1 MTRLSPAILL
11 LALLVAACGI
21 SSEPPV
27 AEPPSTTAPPEATTT
42 EPPTEV
48 PTEPESKPKALPG
61 LPRFTAGYRDW
72 TKLHAGTIP
81 PRPSGDAHLGT
92 KRVFASKE
100 RRPNGRFPYG
110 TIVVKEAERPGADFV
125 GLIAIMRKERGFD
138 PAHNDWQF
146 VEYTRE
152 GPRARFGLTARDA
165 VCWSCHA
172 GAQETDYLWI
182 YTQGLAR

>member
-1 MTRLSPAILL
+1 
-11 LALLVAACGI
+11 VAACGG

-27 AEPPSTTAPPEATTT
+27 AEPPATTAPPQATTT
-42 EPPTEV
+42 EPSA
-48 PTEPESKPKALPG
+48 EPPAAEPDPKPKALPG

-72 TKLHAGTIP
+72 TKLHRDTIP

-92 KRVFASKE
+92 KRVFASKK

-110 TIVVKEAERPGADFV
+110 TIVVKEAERPGADFI

-152 GPRARFGLTARDA
+152 GPRARFGLAARDD
-165 VCWSCHA
+165 VCWSCHV